1 VGIKVKEEKLEIL
14 VSKNFPDDTDL
25 YKVIDFLNKTLSNEY
40 NLIFGISK
48 VNDNCINI
56 TIYKV

>member
-1 VGIKVKEEKLEIL
+1 MKEEKLEIL